1 MGQKV
6 NPNGFR
12 LGITTDW
19 KSRWFADKQ
28 YGEYVKEDVA
38 IRRLMSKGMER
49 AGIAKVEIER
59 TRDRVRV
66 DIHTARPGIVIGRRG
81 AEADR
86 IRGELEKLTNKQVQ
100 LNILEVKNPEG
111 DAQLVAQG
119 VAEQLSN
126 RVSFRRA
133 MRKSM
138 QSTLKSP
145 GVKGIRVQC
154 SGRLGGAEMSRS
166 EFYRE
171 GRVPLHTLRANI
183 DYGFYEART
192 TFGRIG
198 VKVWIYKGEV
208 PTGSRA
214 EREAAVAAE
223 ALRQRR
229 DRPAGSARPRRSG
242 SQGTTGVSTDAG
254 RAASGEAPV
263 AEAPVAE
270 APVAEAPVAESPVE
284 TPVSEAAESAV
295 IEAAAQRADAAE
307 AAEELQASP
316 ITSEA
321 EAAAEIATDAPPAV
335 TSTEDAIT
343 DSTES

>member
-19 KSRWFADKQ
+19 KSRWFADKN
-28 YGEYVKEDVA
+28 YAEYVKEDVA

-86 IRGELEKLTNKQVQ
+86 IRGELEKLTGKQVQ
-100 LNILEVKNPEG
+100 LNILEVKNPEA

-229 DRPAGSARPRRSG
+229 DRPASTRPRRSG
-242 SQGTTGVSTDAG
+242 SQGTTGTGVSTDASRG
-254 RAASGEAPV
+254 TEPESAPV
-263 AEAPVAE
+263 
-270 APVAEAPVAESPVE
+270 
-284 TPVSEAAESAV
+284 EAAETPAAAPIVDTATVEATVAQAAV
-295 IEAAAQRADAAE
+295 TEAAPAAAPAPAE
-307 AAEELQASP
+307 AAVAETSP
-316 ITSEA
+316 NTENTEA
-321 EAAAEIATDAPPAV
+321 
-335 TSTEDAIT
+335 
-343 DSTES
+343 